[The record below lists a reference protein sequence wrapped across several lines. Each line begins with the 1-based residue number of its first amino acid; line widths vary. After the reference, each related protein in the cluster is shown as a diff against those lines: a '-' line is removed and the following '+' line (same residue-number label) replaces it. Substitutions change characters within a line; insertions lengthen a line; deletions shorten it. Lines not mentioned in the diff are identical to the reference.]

1 MSNQRQVEIRFDVHC
16 HHGDEMYLP
25 GYRVYLDQDL
35 LTERTF
41 VWSRSD
47 EYVEELATVK
57 LSSGPHSLKI
67 DRINDP
73 RGLLRVNNVR
83 INGRQSDF
91 EFFI

>member
-1 MSNQRQVEIRFDVHC
+1 MNNQHQAEIRFDVHC
-16 HHGDEMYLP
+16 NHGDEMYLP

-41 VWSRSD
+41 VWSSSD

-57 LSSGPHSLKI
+57 LSSGRHYLKI
-67 DRINDP
+67 DRVNDP
-73 RGLLRVNNVR
+73 RELLRVDNVR
-83 INGRQSDF
+83 INGRRSDF